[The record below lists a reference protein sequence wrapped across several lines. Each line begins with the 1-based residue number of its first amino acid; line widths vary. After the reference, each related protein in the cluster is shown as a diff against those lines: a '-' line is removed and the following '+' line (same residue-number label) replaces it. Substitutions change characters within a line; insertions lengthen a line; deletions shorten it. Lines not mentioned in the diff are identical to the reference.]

1 MTRLATGKISGK
13 SVRFDL
19 PYLGKVEQIRVFC
32 GVARQREQGI
42 TGKLQGIGLDRNRPN
57 WNEYVGPSIWSI
69 NTPPSTIPPR
79 AKQIADLRQHITDRE
94 PLIVVLH

>member
-79 AKQIADLRQHITDRE
+79 AKQIAGSGS
-94 PLIVVLH
+94 